1 MAKQKPSVPSGT
13 RDFNPEQVSKRKYI
27 FDCIRNVFEK
37 YGYQPIETPSFE
49 NLSTLTGKYG
59 DEGDKLIYKILNSG
73 NLVADVSSQFLV
85 PMMRELNNE
94 EHEKLSS
101 ILDAKKPS
109 DNIFLEELGE
119 KFKNLSKHIAEKA
132 LRYDLTVP
140 FARYV
145 VMHQNE
151 IVFPFRRYQI
161 QPVWRADRPQ
171 KGRYR
176 EFYQCDADVIGSD
189 SLILEMELIRIYDE
203 VFSQLKIP
211 VSIRINNRKILSGI
225 AEAMNA
231 TEKFMDI
238 TIAIDKFDKVGLQG
252 VRQDLHNKGI
262 SESQMQVLEK
272 FFSLTGST
280 KKQLLQATELMGHSE
295 IGKKGIEE
303 LQSVLHFL
311 ELSGDTTNSV
321 EIDFTLARGLNY
333 YTGAIL
339 EVKPVTVQMGSL
351 GGGGRYDNLTG
362 MFGLDGVSGVG
373 ISFGADRIYDV
384 IEELKLF
391 PDESLKTTQALFVCF
406 DDKGIE
412 YALPIVQQF
421 RKENIST
428 EVYPSVEKLKK
439 QMKYANDRKIPFVI
453 VIGEDEMKSG
463 KLAFKN
469 MNSGEQRMMSS
480 EEIISELL
488 NRRDAEAQR

>member
-1 MAKQKPSVPSGT
+1 MAKQKPSIPSGT
-13 RDFNPEQVSKRKYI
+13 RDFNPETVAKRRYI
-27 FDCIRNVFEK
+27 FETIRTVFEK

-49 NLSTLTGKYG
+49 NLSSLTGKYG
-59 DEGDKLIYKILNSG
+59 DEGDQLLFKILNSR
-73 NLVADVSSQFLV
+73 LYDSKDK
-85 PMMRELNNE
+85 
-94 EHEKLSS
+94 EK
-101 ILDAKKPS
+101 IKS
-109 DNIFLEELGE
+109 DFDKMLEQSFNSENISER
-119 KFKNLSKHIAEKA
+119 A

-151 IVFPFRRYQI
+151 ITFPFRRYQM

-176 EFYQCDADVIGSD
+176 EFWQCDADVIGSD
-189 SLILEMELIRIYDE
+189 SLILEMELVRIYDE
-203 VFSQLKIP
+203 VFSKLKLP
-211 VSIRINNRKILSGI
+211 VAIHLNNRKILSGI

-231 TEKFMDI
+231 TDKFTDI

-272 FFSLTGST
+272 FFSLTG
-280 KKQLLQATELMGHSE
+280 TEIEKLEKAAGLMGDSE
-295 IGKKGIEE
+295 IGKLGIQE
-303 LQSVLHFL
+303 LKNVLNYL
-311 ELSGDTTNSV
+311 SLSGTTNS
-321 EIDFTLARGLNY
+321 EIKIDFTLARGLNY
-333 YTGAIL
+333 YTGAII

-373 ISFGADRIYDV
+373 ISFGADRMYDV
-384 IEELKLF
+384 LEELKLF
-391 PDESLKTTQALFVCF
+391 PEESLKTTQVLFVCF
-406 DDKGIE
+406 DEKGIE
-412 YALPIVQQF
+412 YALPLAQQF

-428 EVYPSVEKLKK
+428 EIYPSAKKIQK
-439 QMKYANDRKIPFVI
+439 QMNYANDKKIPFVI
-453 VIGEDEMKSG
+453 VIGDEEMKSG

-469 MNSGEQRMMSS
+469 MNSGEQRLLSS
-480 EEIISELL
+480 DEIITELL
-488 NRRDAEAQR
+488 NRRGAETQS

>member
-1 MAKQKPSVPSGT
+1 MAKQKPSIPSGT
-13 RDFNPEQVSKRKYI
+13 RDFNPETVAKRRYI
-27 FDCIRNVFEK
+27 FETIRTVFEK

-49 NLSTLTGKYG
+49 NLSSLTGKYG
-59 DEGDKLIYKILNSG
+59 DEGDQLLFKILNSR
-73 NLVADVSSQFLV
+73 LYDSKDK
-85 PMMRELNNE
+85 
-94 EHEKLSS
+94 EK
-101 ILDAKKPS
+101 IKS
-109 DNIFLEELGE
+109 DFDKMLEQSFNSENISER
-119 KFKNLSKHIAEKA
+119 A

-151 IVFPFRRYQI
+151 ITFPFRRYQM

-176 EFYQCDADVIGSD
+176 EFWQCDADVIGSD
-189 SLILEMELIRIYDE
+189 SLILEMELVRIYDE
-203 VFSQLKIP
+203 VFSKLKLP
-211 VSIRINNRKILSGI
+211 VAIHLNNRKILSGI

-231 TEKFMDI
+231 TDKFTDI

-272 FFSLTGST
+272 FFSLTG
-280 KKQLLQATELMGHSE
+280 TEIEKLEKAAGLMGDSE
-295 IGKKGIEE
+295 IGKLGIQE
-303 LQSVLHFL
+303 LKNVLNYL
-311 ELSGDTTNSV
+311 SLSGTTNS
-321 EIDFTLARGLNY
+321 EIKIDFTLARGLNY
-333 YTGAIL
+333 YTGAII

-384 IEELKLF
+384 MEELKLF
-391 PDESLKTTQALFVCF
+391 PEESLKTTQVLFVCF
-406 DDKGIE
+406 DEKGIE
-412 YALPIVQQF
+412 FALPLAQQF

-428 EVYPSVEKLKK
+428 EIYPSAKKIQK
-439 QMKYANDRKIPFVI
+439 QMNYANDKKIPFVI
-453 VIGEDEMKSG
+453 VIGDEEMKSG

-469 MNSGEQRMMSS
+469 MNSGEQRLLSS
-480 EEIISELL
+480 DEIITELL
-488 NRRDAEAQR
+488 NRRGAETQS

>member
-1 MAKQKPSVPSGT
+1 MAKQKPSIPSGT
-13 RDFNPEQVSKRKYI
+13 RDFNPETVAKRRYI
-27 FDCIRNVFEK
+27 FETIRTVFEK

-59 DEGDKLIYKILNSG
+59 DEGDKLIFKILNSG
-73 NLVADVSSQFLV
+73 NLIADVSSQFFI
-85 PMMRELNNE
+85 PFMRELKDKDQEIISSVFDSKNPRENIYIE
-94 EHEKLSS
+94 EFGE
-101 ILDAKKPS
+101 IFKP
-109 DNIFLEELGE
+109 LL
-119 KFKNLSKHIAEKA
+119 KHISERA

-151 IVFPFRRYQI
+151 ITFPFRRYQI

-176 EFYQCDADVIGSD
+176 EFWQCDADVVGSD
-189 SLILEMELIRIYDE
+189 SLILEMELVRIYDE
-203 VFSQLKIP
+203 VFSQLKLP
-211 VSIRINNRKILSGI
+211 VAIHLNNRKILSGI

-231 TEKFMDI
+231 TDKFVDI

-272 FFSLTGST
+272 FFSLTG
-280 KKQLLQATELMGHSE
+280 TEIEKLEKAEGLMGDSE
-295 IGKKGIEE
+295 IGKLGI
-303 LQSVLHFL
+303 L
-311 ELSGDTTNSV
+311 ELKNVLNYLSLSGTTNS
-321 EIDFTLARGLNY
+321 EIKIDFTLARGLNY
-333 YTGAIL
+333 YTGAII

-373 ISFGADRIYDV
+373 ISFGADRMYDV
-384 IEELKLF
+384 LEDLKLF
-391 PDESLKTTQALFVCF
+391 PEESLKTTQVLFVCF
-406 DDKGIE
+406 DEKGIE
-412 YALPIVQQF
+412 FALPLAQQF

-428 EVYPSVEKLKK
+428 ELYPSAEKLKK
-439 QMKYANDRKIPFVI
+439 QMKYANDKKIPFVI
-453 VIGEDEMKSG
+453 VIGDEEMKSG

-469 MNSGEQRMMSS
+469 MNSGEQRLLRSD
-480 EEIISELL
+480 EIISELKK
-488 NRRDAEAQR
+488 

>member
-1 MAKQKPSVPSGT
+1 MAKQKPSIPSGT
-13 RDFNPEQVSKRKYI
+13 RDFNPETVAKRRYI
-27 FDCIRNVFEK
+27 FETIRTVFEK

-49 NLSTLTGKYG
+49 NLSSLTGKYG
-59 DEGDKLIYKILNSG
+59 DEGDQLLFKILNSR
-73 NLVADVSSQFLV
+73 LYDSKDK
-85 PMMRELNNE
+85 
-94 EHEKLSS
+94 EK
-101 ILDAKKPS
+101 IKS
-109 DNIFLEELGE
+109 DFDKMLEQSFNSENISER
-119 KFKNLSKHIAEKA
+119 A

-151 IVFPFRRYQI
+151 ITFPFRRYQM

-176 EFYQCDADVIGSD
+176 EFWQCDADVIGSD
-189 SLILEMELIRIYDE
+189 SLILEMELVRIYDE
-203 VFSQLKIP
+203 VFSKLKLP
-211 VSIRINNRKILSGI
+211 VAIHLNNRKILSGI

-231 TEKFMDI
+231 TDKFTDI

-272 FFSLTGST
+272 FFSLTG
-280 KKQLLQATELMGHSE
+280 TEIEKLEKAAGLMGDSE
-295 IGKKGIEE
+295 IGKLGIQE
-303 LQSVLHFL
+303 LKNVLNYL
-311 ELSGDTTNSV
+311 SLSGTTNS
-321 EIDFTLARGLNY
+321 EIKIDFTLARGLNY
-333 YTGAIL
+333 YTGAII

-373 ISFGADRIYDV
+373 ISFGADRMYDV
-384 IEELKLF
+384 LEDLKLF
-391 PDESLKTTQALFVCF
+391 PEESLKTTQVLFVCF
-406 DDKGIE
+406 DEKGIE
-412 YALPIVQQF
+412 FALPLAQQF

-428 EVYPSVEKLKK
+428 EIYPSAKKIQK
-439 QMKYANDRKIPFVI
+439 QMNYANDKKIPFVI
-453 VIGEDEMKSG
+453 VIGDEEMKSG

-469 MNSGEQRMMSS
+469 MNSGEQRLLSS
-480 EEIISELL
+480 DEIITELL
-488 NRRDAEAQR
+488 NRRGAETQS

>member
-1 MAKQKPSVPSGT
+1 MAKQKPSIPSGT
-13 RDFNPEQVSKRKYI
+13 RDFNPETVAKRRYI
-27 FDCIRNVFEK
+27 FETIRTVFEK

-49 NLSTLTGKYG
+49 NLSSLTGKYG
-59 DEGDKLIYKILNSG
+59 DEGDQLLFKILNSR
-73 NLVADVSSQFLV
+73 LHDSKDK
-85 PMMRELNNE
+85 
-94 EHEKLSS
+94 EK
-101 ILDAKKPS
+101 IKS
-109 DNIFLEELGE
+109 DFDKMLEQSFNSENISER
-119 KFKNLSKHIAEKA
+119 A

-151 IVFPFRRYQI
+151 ITFPFRRYQM

-176 EFYQCDADVIGSD
+176 EFWQCDADVIGSD
-189 SLILEMELIRIYDE
+189 SLILEMELVRIYDE
-203 VFSQLKIP
+203 VFSKLKLP
-211 VSIRINNRKILSGI
+211 VAIHLNNRKILSGI

-231 TEKFMDI
+231 TDKFTDI

-272 FFSLTGST
+272 FFSLTGTEMEKLEKAS
-280 KKQLLQATELMGHSE
+280 ELMGNSE
-295 IGKKGIEE
+295 IGKSGVTE
-303 LQSVLHFL
+303 LKNVLNYL
-311 ELSGDTTNSV
+311 LLSGTTNS
-321 EIDFTLARGLNY
+321 EIKIDFTLARGLNY
-333 YTGAIL
+333 YTGAII

-373 ISFGADRIYDV
+373 ISFGADRMYDV
-384 IEELKLF
+384 LEELKLF
-391 PDESLKTTQALFVCF
+391 PEESLKTTQVLFVCF
-406 DDKGIE
+406 DEKGIE
-412 YALPIVQQF
+412 YALPLAQQF

-428 EVYPSVEKLKK
+428 ELYPSAEKLKK
-439 QMKYANDRKIPFVI
+439 QMKYANDKKIPFVI
-453 VIGEDEMKSG
+453 VIGDEEMKSG

-469 MNSGEQRMMSS
+469 MNSGEQRLMSS
-480 EEIISELL
+480 DEIISELKKL
-488 NRRDAEAQR
+488 

>member
-1 MAKQKPSVPSGT
+1 MAKQKPSIPSGT
-13 RDFNPEQVSKRKYI
+13 RDFNPETVAKRRYI
-27 FDCIRNVFEK
+27 FETIRTVFEK

-49 NLSTLTGKYG
+49 NLSSLTGKYG
-59 DEGDKLIYKILNSG
+59 DEGDQLLFKILNSR
-73 NLVADVSSQFLV
+73 LYDSKDK
-85 PMMRELNNE
+85 
-94 EHEKLSS
+94 EK
-101 ILDAKKPS
+101 IKS
-109 DNIFLEELGE
+109 DFDKMLEQSFNSENISER
-119 KFKNLSKHIAEKA
+119 A

-151 IVFPFRRYQI
+151 ITFPFRRYQM

-176 EFYQCDADVIGSD
+176 EFWQCDADVIGSD
-189 SLILEMELIRIYDE
+189 SLILEMELVRIYDE
-203 VFSQLKIP
+203 VFSKLKLP
-211 VSIRINNRKILSGI
+211 VAIHLNNRKILSGI

-231 TEKFMDI
+231 TDKFTDI

-272 FFSLTGST
+272 FFSLTG
-280 KKQLLQATELMGHSE
+280 TEIEKLEKAAGLMGDSE
-295 IGKKGIEE
+295 IGKLGIQE
-303 LQSVLHFL
+303 LKNVLNYL
-311 ELSGDTTNSV
+311 SLSGTTNS
-321 EIDFTLARGLNY
+321 EIKIDYTLARGLNY
-333 YTGAIL
+333 YTGAII

-373 ISFGADRIYDV
+373 ISFGADRMYDV
-384 IEELKLF
+384 LEDLKLF
-391 PDESLKTTQALFVCF
+391 PEESLKTTQVLFVCF
-406 DDKGIE
+406 DEKGIE
-412 YALPIVQQF
+412 YALPLAQQF

-428 EVYPSVEKLKK
+428 ELYPSAEKLKK
-439 QMKYANDRKIPFVI
+439 QMKYANDKKIPFVI
-453 VIGEDEMKSG
+453 VIGDEEMKSG

-469 MNSGEQRMMSS
+469 MNSGEQRLLSGD
-480 EEIISELL
+480 EIISELKK
-488 NRRDAEAQR
+488 

>member
-1 MAKQKPSVPSGT
+1 MAKQKPSIPSGT
-13 RDFNPEQVSKRKYI
+13 RDFNPETVAKRRYI
-27 FDCIRNVFEK
+27 FETIRTVFEK

-49 NLSTLTGKYG
+49 NIETLTGKYG
-59 DEGDKLIYKILNSG
+59 DEGDKLLFRILNSG
-73 NLVADVSSQFLV
+73 VLGNEKKED
-85 PMMRELNNE
+85 EL
-94 EHEKLSS
+94 S
-101 ILDAKKPS
+101 
-109 DNIFLEELGE
+109 NIFKKISIEVSESNSQNIDKEENISKKERTELKKLREEYYSLLNE
-119 KFKNLSKHIAEKA
+119 KG

-151 IVFPFRRYQI
+151 ITFPFRRYQM

-176 EFYQCDADVIGSD
+176 EFWQCDADVIGSD
-189 SLILEMELIRIYDE
+189 SLILEMELVRIYDE
-203 VFSQLKIP
+203 VFSKLKLP
-211 VSIRINNRKILSGI
+211 VAIHLNNRKILSGI

-231 TEKFMDI
+231 TDKFTDI

-272 FFSLTGST
+272 FFSLTGT
-280 KKQLLQATELMGHSE
+280 EMEKLEKANELMGNSE
-295 IGKKGIEE
+295 IGKSGVTE
-303 LQSVLHFL
+303 LKNVLNYVS
-311 ELSGDTTNSV
+311 LSGKTNS
-321 EIDFTLARGLNY
+321 EIKIDFTLARGLNY
-333 YTGAIL
+333 YTGAII

-373 ISFGADRIYDV
+373 ISFGADRMYDV
-384 IEELKLF
+384 LEELKHF
-391 PDESLKTTQALFVCF
+391 PEESLKTTQVLFVCF

-412 YALPIVQQF
+412 YALPIAQQF

-428 EVYPSVEKLKK
+428 ELYPSAEKLKK
-439 QMKYANDRKIPFVI
+439 QMKYANDKKIPFVI
-453 VIGEDEMKSG
+453 VIGDEEMKSG

-469 MNSGEQRMMSS
+469 MNSGEQRLLNAD
-480 EEIISELL
+480 EIINELKSK
-488 NRRDAEAQR
+488 

>member
-1 MAKQKPSVPSGT
+1 MAKQKPSIPSGT
-13 RDFNPEQVSKRKYI
+13 RDFNPETVAKRRYI
-27 FDCIRNVFEK
+27 FETIRTVFEK

-49 NLSTLTGKYG
+49 NLSSLTGKYG
-59 DEGDKLIYKILNSG
+59 DEGDQLLFKILNSR
-73 NLVADVSSQFLV
+73 LYDSKDK
-85 PMMRELNNE
+85 
-94 EHEKLSS
+94 EK
-101 ILDAKKPS
+101 IKS
-109 DNIFLEELGE
+109 DFDKMLEQSFNSENISER
-119 KFKNLSKHIAEKA
+119 A

-151 IVFPFRRYQI
+151 ITFPFRRYQM

-176 EFYQCDADVIGSD
+176 EFWQCDADVIGSD
-189 SLILEMELIRIYDE
+189 SLILEMELVRIYDE
-203 VFSQLKIP
+203 VFSKLKLP
-211 VSIRINNRKILSGI
+211 VAIHLNNRKILSGI

-231 TEKFMDI
+231 TDKFTDI

-272 FFSLTGST
+272 FFSLTG
-280 KKQLLQATELMGHSE
+280 TEIEKLEKAAGLMGDSE
-295 IGKKGIEE
+295 IGKLGIQE
-303 LQSVLHFL
+303 LKNVLNYL
-311 ELSGDTTNSV
+311 SLSGTTNS
-321 EIDFTLARGLNY
+321 EIKIDFTLARGLNY
-333 YTGAIL
+333 YTGAII

-373 ISFGADRIYDV
+373 ISFGADRMYDV
-384 IEELKLF
+384 LEELKLF
-391 PDESLKTTQALFVCF
+391 PEESLKTTQVLFVCF
-406 DDKGIE
+406 DEKGIE
-412 YALPIVQQF
+412 YALPLAQQF

-428 EVYPSVEKLKK
+428 EIYPSAKKIQK
-439 QMKYANDRKIPFVI
+439 QMNYANDKKIPFVI
-453 VIGEDEMKSG
+453 VIGDEEMKSG

-469 MNSGEQRMMSS
+469 MNSGEQRLLTVD
-480 EEIISELL
+480 EIISELKK
-488 NRRDAEAQR
+488 